1 MHASRDRM
9 LDRGPQPNLSQA
21 PRSWAGTSLA
31 GLPHALAAVV
41 FPGRWLFYL
50 VGMWSAWTTYRLG
63 FFLELAFA
71 VLIALMLVVAWRRG
85 WPRWSGSWT
94 GYGLVILFSMFLR
107 LQPTL
112 TSAYPAV
119 DNYLPLDTYLA
130 LADSLIVL
138 AWLAISM
145 LTIVILT
152 RRNTMAGLLAIL
164 PIAPVMLTV
173 VGLDEVQ
180 GDEPLAVAIAL
191 MTAVVA
197 MLVARARRP
206 SVGAGLVLAANL
218 IAALP
223 ASYYA
228 VYRSTSMPVPPEPS
242 MVMRTVLIL
251 LLMAA
256 FWLIPIV
263 VLLGWRRLRPDPSS
277 T

>member
-1 MHASRDRM
+1 MCASYDRM
-9 LDRGPQPNLSQA
+9 LDRGSQPNVARSSH
-21 PRSWAGTSLA
+21 SWAGTSLA
-31 GLPHALAAVV
+31 GLPHVLAAVV
-41 FPGRWLFYL
+41 YQGRWLLYL
-50 VGMWSAWTTYRLG
+50 AGMWSAWTTYRLS
-63 FFLELAFA
+63 FVLQLTFAF
-71 VLIALMLVVAWRRG
+71 LIALMIVVAWRRG

-94 GYGLVILFSMFLR
+94 GYGLVILFSLFLR
-107 LQPTL
+107 LQPTF

-119 DNYLPLDTYLA
+119 DDYLPLGTFLA

-164 PIAPVMLTV
+164 PIAPVMLMV
-173 VGLDEVQ
+173 VGLDEVR
-180 GDEPLAVAIAL
+180 GAEPLAVAIAL
-191 MTAVVA
+191 TTAAVA
-197 MLVARARRP
+197 MLLERAWRP
-206 SVGAGLVLAANL
+206 SVGAGLVFAANL

-228 VYRSTSMPVPPEPS
+228 IYRSPSMPVPPEPS

-263 VLLGWRRLRPDPSS
+263 VFLGWRRLRPRPSS
-277 T
+277 A